1 MIERIQIVHKDFE
14 ESLKR
19 MSYES
24 VGRLFMALL
33 AYADEEDPN
42 KVLEGDQIAGM
53 FFPTLKAHVDRQE
66 DFRRS
71 RVENGKKGGGQFGNS
86 NAKKTTENEQK
97 RPKTSK
103 NEQKRTPSPCP
114 SPSPNPSPNPYIKDI
129 VSFLNEKTGK
139 HFKECKETERLINGR
154 ISEGYTVE
162 DFKTVIEKKCKEWKD
177 DSKMSAFLRPSTLFA
192 PSHFDEYLNAPE
204 GKMTSLSGR
213 GAKNLFN
220 NYAQRTDYDFE
231 ALEKKLIKN

>member
-1 MIERIQIVHKDFE
+1 MIDFIIHSDYGKSIKAMTNEEVGELIKALIAHTEQEETELSSPTVRAVFPIMADRIDRDIE
-14 ESLKR
+14 YR
-19 MSYES
+19 
-24 VGRLFMALL
+24 R
-33 AYADEEDPN
+33 
-42 KVLEGDQIAGM
+42 
-53 FFPTLKAHVDRQE
+53 KASE
-66 DFRRS
+66 Y
-71 RVENGKKGGGQFGNS
+71 GKKGGAPFGNH
-86 NAKKTTENEQK
+86 NAKTRVNKGDTRVTQGSDK
-97 RPKTSK
+97 GKQT
-103 NEQKRTPSPCP
+103 
-114 SPSPNPSPNPYIKDI
+114 PNPKPNPKPNPYIKDI

-139 HFKECKETERLINGR
+139 HFKESKETERLINGR

-177 DSKMSAFLRPSTLFA
+177 NSKMATFLRPSTLFA

-204 GKMTSLSGR
+204 GKTSSLSGR

>member
-1 MIERIQIVHKDFE
+1 MIEKIQIVQKDFE

-24 VGRLFMALL
+24 VGRLFMALM
-33 AYADEEDPN
+33 AYANDEDPSGI
-42 KVLEGDQIAGM
+42 LEDDITAGI
-53 FFPTLKAHVDRQE
+53 FFPTLKTHVERHE
-66 DFRRS
+66 AY
-71 RVENGKKGGGQFGNS
+71 RVAMANNGKRGGAPIGNS
-86 NAKKTTENEQK
+86 NAKKTTENNQK
-97 RPKTSK
+97 QPKTSK
-103 NEQKRTPSPCP
+103 NNQKQA
-114 SPSPNPSPNPYIKDI
+114 PNPNPNPNPNPYIKDI
-129 VSFLNEKTGK
+129 LSFLNEKTGK

-177 DSKMSAFLRPSTLFA
+177 DSKMATFLRPSTLFA

-204 GKMTSLSGR
+204 GKTTSLSGR

-231 ALEKKLIKN
+231 ALEKKLIRN

>member
-1 MIERIQIVHKDFE
+1 MIEKIQIVQKDFE

-24 VGRLFMALL
+24 VGRLFMALM
-33 AYADEEDPN
+33 AYANDEDPSEI
-42 KVLEGDQIAGM
+42 LGEDLTAGI
-53 FFPTLKAHVDRQE
+53 FFPTLKTHVERQE
-66 DFRRS
+66 GFRRS
-71 RVENGKKGGGQFGNS
+71 RAENGKKGGGQFGNS
-86 NAKKTTENEQK
+86 NAKKTTKNDLKQ
-97 RPKTSK
+97 PKTSK
-103 NEQKRTPSPCP
+103 NEQKQA
-114 SPSPNPSPNPYIKDI
+114 PNPIPNPIPNPNPYIKDI
-129 VSFLNEKTGK
+129 LSFLNEKTGK

-177 DSKMSAFLRPSTLFA
+177 DSKMATFLRPSTLFA

-204 GKMTSLSGR
+204 GKTSSLSG
-213 GAKNLFN
+213 GDAKNLFN
-220 NYAQRTDYDFE
+220 RFTQRNDYDFE